1 MKILVL
7 SAAVFALAI
16 PVLTVPSLAQ
26 PDRGRDSTF
35 QRRAEGRQND
45 RPQNDRPQNDRA
57 QRMPENRP
65 ATPQN
70 RVAPPQPAAQP
81 PQQLAPQ
88 PQNRPERAGRSER
101 GPGDRSG
108 VRPGNDQRSGFRR
121 DGGPDRGAADRRP
134 DVRPEVRGDRSPGF
148 DRNRRPD
155 VRSDFR
161 GDRRFGFDRNRGR
174 QDWGNWRRDHRD
186 WQPSRRFRAPSY
198 HRPNGWY
205 YRRWS
210 YGDFLPS
217 LFWSS
222 QYWISNWSM
231 YDLPPPPPG
240 AIWVRYGDDAVLI
253 DRFSG
258 EVIDVVYGFFY

>member
-7 SAAVFALAI
+7 SAVFALAI
-16 PVLTVPSLAQ
+16 PVLTVPGMAQ

-35 QRRAEGRQND
+35 QRRAEGRPHEDN
-45 RPQNDRPQNDRA
+45 RA
-57 QRMPENRP
+57 QRMP
-65 ATPQN
+65 QN
-70 RVAPPQPAAQP
+70 RAAMAPNRAAPPQPAAQP
-81 PQQLAPQ
+81 PQQLAQQ
-88 PQNRPERAGRSER
+88 PQNRAERSGRFDR
-101 GPGDRSG
+101 GPGDRSRA
-108 VRPGNDQRSGFRR
+108 RPDNDQRSDFRR
-121 DGGPDRGAADRRP
+121 DRGPERGAADRRP
-134 DVRPEVRGDRSPGF
+134 DRRPDVRPDFRDRRPGF
-148 DRNRRPD
+148 DRNR
-155 VRSDFR
+155 S
-161 GDRRFGFDRNRGR
+161 RR
-174 QDWGNWRRDHRD
+174 DWGNWRRDHHD
-186 WQPSRRFRAPSY
+186 WRPSRRFHAPSY

-210 YGDFLPS
+210 YGDILPS

-258 EVIDVVYGFFY
+258 EVIDVVYDFFY